1 MRSRYTAIMAEDGFT
16 PAGGLDREAAENF
29 TAPFGGD
36 LGGLL
41 APLRGRVDLIRAGLV
56 DLGVASLPTEELAAR
71 VPIGEAGEGEAP

>member
-16 PAGGLDREAAENF
+16 PAGGLDREAAENS

-36 LGGLL
+36 LGRLL

-56 DLGVASLPTEELAAR
+56 DLGEASLPTEELAAR
-71 VPIGEAGEGEAP
+71 VPIGEAGKGEAP

>member
-1 MRSRYTAIMAEDGFT
+1 MAEDGFT

-29 TAPFGGD
+29 TALFEGD
-36 LGGLL
+36 LRRLL

-71 VPIGEAGEGEAP
+71 VLIGEAGKREAP

>member
-1 MRSRYTAIMAEDGFT
+1 MAEDGFT

-29 TAPFGGD
+29 TALFEGD
-36 LGGLL
+36 LRRLL

-71 VPIGEAGEGEAP
+71 ALIGGAGEGEAP